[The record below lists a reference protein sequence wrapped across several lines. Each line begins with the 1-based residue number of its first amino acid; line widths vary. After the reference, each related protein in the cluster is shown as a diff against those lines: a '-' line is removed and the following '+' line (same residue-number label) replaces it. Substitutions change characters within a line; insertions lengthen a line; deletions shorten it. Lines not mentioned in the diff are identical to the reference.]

1 MRNCC
6 VRILVGVIALG
17 ASACSTAAPAPPPP
31 PTGVPTSAPAA
42 PPKPTV
48 APTTAATAPPAAA
61 AKPTSAPT
69 AAPAAPPTAAPTAV
83 TKPAAAAPLQKVSA
97 GYSNV
102 SADDLASWVAKE
114 AGIFSQ
120 NGLDVD
126 LQLVAGGSKTMASLL
141 SGQNDLT
148 LQGGGEVLSAST
160 SGADLVVLAT
170 LAPVYPYLFEVSADV
185 KTADDLRGK
194 KVGVSSP
201 GGSADIASRVVLS
214 KQGLDPDTDLNMV
227 PVDSH
232 ANRTAALISGAV
244 QGGVD
249 DPPDS
254 YAVEREGLHTLFD
267 LAGQKLPAAN
277 TVLVGQRAW
286 VSANRETTQK
296 FVDSLVLGIARM
308 RADKPFTVGVL
319 KKYFQ
324 SDDEEAMSGAY
335 DFFTR
340 EVIPSVPLPRVE
352 QFADAISILGDK
364 NEKVKSLDVSRI
376 VDPSFV
382 QSAVDRGLN
391 K

>member
-17 ASACSTAAPAPPPP
+17 ASACSSAAPAPPPP

-61 AKPTSAPT
+61 AT
-69 AAPAAPPTAAPTAV
+69 APPTAAPTAV

-185 KTADDLRGK
+185 KTVDDLRGK
-194 KVGVSSP
+194 KVGVSSA
-201 GGSADIASRVVLS
+201 GGSADIASRVILK
-214 KQGLDPDTDLNMV
+214 KQGLDPDSDVNMV

-232 ANRTAALISGAV
+232 ANRTAALISGAI

-254 YAVEREGLHTLFD
+254 YAVEREGLHTPFD

-296 FVDSLVLGIARM
+296 FVDSLVQGIARM
-308 RADKPFTVGVL
+308 RADKTFTVGVL

-324 SDDEEAMSGAY
+324 SDDEEVMSGAY
-335 DFFTR
+335 DYFTR
-340 EVIPSVPLPRVE
+340 EVIPSVPSPRGE

-382 QSAVDRGLN
+382 QSSVDRGLN

>member
-1 MRNCC
+1 MRHCC
-6 VRILVGVIALG
+6 VRILVGVVALG

-31 PTGVPTSAPAA
+31 TSAPTSAPAA
-42 PPKPTV
+42 AAKPTV
-48 APTTAATAPPAAA
+48 APTTAPTAAPAAA

-69 AAPAAPPTAAPTAV
+69 SAPTAAPTAAATAAATAV
-83 TKPAAAAPLQKVSA
+83 AKPAAAAPLQKISA
-97 GYSNV
+97 AYSNV

-185 KTADDLRGK
+185 KTVDDLRGK
-194 KVGVSSP
+194 KVGVSSA
-201 GGSADIASRVVLS
+201 GGSADIASRVILK
-214 KQGLDPDTDLNMV
+214 KQGLDPDSDVNMV

-232 ANRTAALISGAV
+232 ANRTAALISGAI

-254 YAVEREGLHTLFD
+254 YAVEREGLHPLFD

-340 EVIPSVPLPRVE
+340 EGIPSVPAPRAE
-352 QFADAISILGDK
+352 QL
-364 NEKVKSLDVSRI
+364 
-376 VDPSFV
+376 
-382 QSAVDRGLN
+382 
-391 K
+391 